1 MIAVMLNSDE
11 SGFFENAFNLIWMGL
26 LILLIPINQIFRIR
40 RIHIYSIRVNGEIV
54 IKYQEILTDKEVKL
68 DLSKTSISY
77 EKTKIRD
84 CQKLIIQSQAMKIE
98 QYRNKYWTN
107 EIIEE
112 TSNKLKERKK
122 DAT

>member
-77 EKTKIRD
+77 EKTKIWD

-98 QYRNKYWTN
+98 QYCNKYWTN